1 MILTNHFEPLTAMQ
15 NQPLAFKVGITV
27 PECPVRIRAGQNY
40 YQNIRMRKLS
50 EVRKILALPQIA
62 FSCIFIFLRLS
73 ELLQEQY
80 CCQNSIAIK
89 TVLLSECQNAG
100 LASINDSK
108 VANNQTTLAH
118 ARHNDTNHDET
129 VMAMHNT
136 NNYSSPQ
143 IKCESNDAPLI
154 WNAAC
159 NIITSFSRSASG
171 PIPKGNVF
179 TNVYNIS
186 QK

>member
-1 MILTNHFEPLTAMQ
+1 MILTNHFEPLTAITQ
-15 NQPLAFKVGITV
+15 NQSQHSRLAFSYCARMS
-27 PECPVRIRAGQNY
+27 EFGQNY
-40 YQNIRMRKLS
+40 CQNIRIRKLS
-50 EVRKILALPQIA
+50 EDRKMLALPQIA
-62 FSCIFIFLRLS
+62 FSCIFLFLRLS

-118 ARHNDTNHDET
+118 ARHNQINNTSHDET

-159 NIITSFSRSASG
+159 KII
-171 PIPKGNVF
+171 N
-179 TNVYNIS
+179 
-186 QK
+186 